1 MKRYLI
7 SASNTKNVV
16 FNGYYP
22 KGTLHGICYTDED
35 GVSISTYTDAFDRKV
50 LERRGNGCDTYY
62 VYDDLG
68 RLTFVLQPMYQ
79 QEANADKYAYLYAYD
94 LRGNLIKKK
103 LPGCDAI
110 EYVYDKYDRCVS
122 IQDGELRKKGK
133 CRFMLYDKMGRLA
146 LQGLANGNLVSG
158 SLSVVDHACNIRMG
172 ICGTDYR
179 GAIGPLFRNSKIDV
193 MEIVNY
199 YDDYSFLDGTNKAQ
213 FQGISR
219 PDSSVSKGQL
229 TGTLRLASNGE
240 TTAEVYAYDLLG
252 NKTQTQSRA
261 LDSGM
266 ETQTNTYTYTN
277 KPATLEY
284 TLRPMSGKT
293 LTYSIRNEYSTTT
306 DALMGV
312 SYRAK
317 ADTSAIKDWTLCYL
331 YDKHGRLS
339 TTYRP
344 KNLLDLR
351 GDCKYKVDYGY
362 DIHGWT
368 RSITGKRFSE
378 RVFYEDG
385 QGMPAYSGNISGVA
399 WSRASSSIQKG
410 YRYSYDGQGRLA
422 SSEYGEQEFSNNL
435 GRYDEGLY
443 YDANGNITRIVR
455 NGLRQDDT
463 YGAIDSLRLSYN
475 GNQLK
480 SVLELAQPVLYAGST
495 DVSRSSDGIEY
506 NANGSLIKDLSRG
519 IVSI

>member
-1 MKRYLI
+1 MSKLNDVFNKTKNVSLVLCIFGFVFLGVDDCKAQDSTNYILSETYLSKSSKIQQYEFFDGLGRSTITANNGIDGSGKFSYTLKKHSGEGNVVEQWLPVLGNKTIETKTIDDIQRAASSDYSDSYAYDDSEYDALNRPIRHHKAGQAWKSKPATTTYITNAANDVKRYLI

-79 QEANADKYAYLYAYD
+79 QEANADKYAYLYEYD

-179 GAIGPLFRNSKIDV
+179 GAIVPLFRNSKIDV

-240 TTAEVYAYDLLG
+240 TTAEVYATCL
-252 NKTQTQSRA
+252 
-261 LDSGM
+261 
-266 ETQTNTYTYTN
+266 
-277 KPATLEY
+277 ATRRRLKAERSAAAWRH
-284 TLRPMSGKT
+284 RPIPILIPISLPPWNMPCDQC
-293 LTYSIRNEYSTTT
+293 L
-306 DALMGV
+306 A
-312 SYRAK
+312 
-317 ADTSAIKDWTLCYL
+317 
-331 YDKHGRLS
+331 
-339 TTYRP
+339 RP
-344 KNLLDLR
+344 
-351 GDCKYKVDYGY
+351 
-362 DIHGWT
+362 
-368 RSITGKRFSE
+368 
-378 RVFYEDG
+378 
-385 QGMPAYSGNISGVA
+385 
-399 WSRASSSIQKG
+399 
-410 YRYSYDGQGRLA
+410 
-422 SSEYGEQEFSNNL
+422 
-435 GRYDEGLY
+435 
-443 YDANGNITRIVR
+443 
-455 NGLRQDDT
+455 
-463 YGAIDSLRLSYN
+463 
-475 GNQLK
+475 
-480 SVLELAQPVLYAGST
+480 
-495 DVSRSSDGIEY
+495 
-506 NANGSLIKDLSRG
+506 
-519 IVSI
+519 